1 MRDKIPAILRR
12 RKIERGSL
20 LITCLLLSL
29 VLLILGMAFLAVKSM
44 RYKGSAMAA
53 AYAQVSA
60 IAEAG
65 IEDARIKI
73 AKDPEFPPPGDKDQN
88 VFCYSENLFDIDGTT
103 LIGTYTVTI
112 DSSMNCPPYLVI
124 RITSTGL
131 AGPLG
136 EPYAKKTIEAELDM
150 SKTLR
155 DNAAAVN
162 PNFFRFINWKESG
175 SL

>member
-1 MRDKIPAILRR
+1 MRQKTSGILWK
-12 RKIERGSL
+12 RKREKGSL
-20 LITCLLLSL
+20 LIMSLLLSL
-29 VLLILGMAFLAVKSM
+29 VLLILGMAFLTVKSM
-44 RYKGSAMAA
+44 RYKGSAMAG

-88 VFCYSENLFDIDGTT
+88 VFCYSESVLDIDGTT

-112 DSSMNCPPYLVI
+112 DSSMNYPPYLVI

-131 AGPLG
+131 AGPLE
-136 EPYAKKTIEAELDM
+136 EPYAKKTIETELDM
-150 SKTLR
+150 SEKLR
-155 DNAAAVN
+155 DNPAAVN